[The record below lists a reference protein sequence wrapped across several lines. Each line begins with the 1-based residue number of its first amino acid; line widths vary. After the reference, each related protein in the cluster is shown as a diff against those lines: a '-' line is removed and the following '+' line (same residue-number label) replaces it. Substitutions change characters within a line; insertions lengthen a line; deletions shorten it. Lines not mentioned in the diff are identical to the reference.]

1 MRDTM
6 NPFWYCMRVGMFAA
20 VTAAGTA
27 MIAKKLC
34 PKPRDLIAGAIHFKK
49 GMDEFQKG
57 LVTVF
62 LGSPEAED
70 AEAAEK
76 RKESSR
82 IPIE

>member
-1 MRDTM
+1 M
-6 NPFWYCMRVGMFAA
+6 NPFWYAMRVGTFAL

-27 MIAKKLC
+27 LIAKKLC
-34 PKPRDLIAGAIHFKK
+34 PKPRDLLAGAVHFKK

-57 LVTVF
+57 LTTIF

-70 AEAAEK
+70 AKTAGQ
-76 RKESSR
+76 RKASSR